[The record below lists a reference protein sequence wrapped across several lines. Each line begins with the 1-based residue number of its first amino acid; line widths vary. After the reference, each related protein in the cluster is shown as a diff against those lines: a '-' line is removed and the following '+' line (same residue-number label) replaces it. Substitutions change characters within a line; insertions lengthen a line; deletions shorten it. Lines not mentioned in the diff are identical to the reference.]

1 MTDFTPEQEAEIQKR
16 VDAARQEQM
25 RIEQYRL
32 AGDQFYRTAL
42 TILAERAQSGAVDP
56 FVLEVGKNQYSVFL
70 AQFFPKAEQQK
81 PEEKG
86 AADEPVED

>member
-42 TILAERAQSGAVDP
+42 TVLAERAQSGAVDP

-70 AQFFPKAEQQK
+70 AQFFPKAEHR
-81 PEEKG
+81 ESGHALAGSE
-86 AADEPVED
+86 